1 MTFKE
6 YKSVNESKVKNTKY
20 VDGKYYYVY
29 RITNKSTKRHYYGSR
44 VCSRNPK
51 EDLGVTYFSSSYD
64 KEFIAEQKMN
74 AENFK
79 YKVVKVCLN
88 NVDKQLF
95 ESYLHNK
102 FDVGANTS
110 FYNMVKQTVEGFD
123 CTGHKFNLG
132 KKLTEET
139 KAKLRVTSSN
149 RIVSESTKESQRLV
163 ALSRTKEENLL
174 RGVAHKGKKI
184 SEHTRELLYKNNTGA
199 GNPSAKTIT
208 VFDSKDS
215 VVLISKGTFKKDCED
230 NKLPWASLR
239 RAKDG
244 KKLYIASDGSIS
256 GNIPMNSRK
265 FIGWYIQCK

>member
-1 MTFKE
+1 MTFKK
-6 YKSVNESKVKNTKY
+6 YKLVNEPKVKNTKY

-44 VCSRNPK
+44 VCNRNPK

-64 KEFIAEQKMN
+64 KEFITEQKVN

-79 YKVVKVCLN
+79 YKIVKACIS

-102 FDVGANTS
+102 FDVGVNAS

-132 KKLTEET
+132 RKLTEET

-149 RIVSESTKESQRLV
+149 RIVSESTKERQKLV

-184 SEHTRELLYKNNTGA
+184 SEHTRELLCKNNAGA

-208 VFDSKDS
+208 VFDSKDR
-215 VVLISKGTFKKDCED
+215 VVLISKGTFKKDCEV
-230 NKLPWASLR
+230 NNFPWACLR
-239 RAKDG
+239 YAKNG
-244 KKLYIASDGSIS
+244 KKLYVNSDGTHSTNMLES
-256 GNIPMNSRK
+256 SRK
-265 FIGWYIQCK
+265 FIGWYIICE